1 MISRDNSLDFFN
13 KLGTRNAQNTRAFE
27 YNCGGY
33 ALNTYSWYCPH
44 DIGSDRC
51 YGSYSES
58 GMKKTTQNAVAFMLK
73 EFSDLRVIKDI
84 KELAQ
89 DEYAIAFRIGGVD
102 GVHDFHFMKRAKNG
116 HWYHKR
122 GGCRI
127 QPIKKEKVFGEE
139 WITKGWFCTNRYRG
153 ELVLLAK
160 KF

>member
-1 MISRDNSLDFFN
+1 MITRTNSADFFN
-13 KLGTRNAQNTRAFE
+13 KLGTRNSQNTREFE

-33 ALNTYSWYCPH
+33 ALNTFSWYCPH
-44 DIGSDRC
+44 NETDR
-51 YGSYSES
+51 YYRSYSER

-89 DEYAIAFRIGGVD
+89 DEYAIAFRIGGVN

-116 HWYHKR
+116 RWYHKM
-122 GGCRI
+122 GGCCI
-127 QPIKKEKVFGEE
+127 QPIKKEKVFGKE
-139 WITKGWFCTNRYRG
+139 WITGWFSTNHYCG
-153 ELVLLAK
+153 ELVLFAK

>member
-1 MISRDNSLDFFN
+1 MIRRDNSADFFN
-13 KLGTRNAQNTRAFE
+13 KLGIRNAQNTRVFE

-44 DIGSDRC
+44 NETDRH
-51 YGSYSES
+51 YRSYSER

-89 DEYAIAFRIGGVD
+89 DEYAIAFRIGGVN

-116 HWYHKR
+116 RWSHKAG
-122 GGCRI
+122 GGCI
-127 QPIKKEKVFGEE
+127 QPIKKEKVFSEV
-139 WITKGWFCTNRYRG
+139 WTTGWFCANRYWG

>member
-1 MISRDNSLDFFN
+1 MITRTNSADFFN
-13 KLGTRNAQNTRAFE
+13 KLGTRNANNTKVFE

-44 DIGSDRC
+44 DIGTDR
-51 YGSYSES
+51 YYHSYSEQ

-89 DEYAIAFRIGGVD
+89 DEYAIAFRIGGVN
-102 GVHDFHFMKRAKNG
+102 GTHDFHFMKSAKNG
-116 HWYHKR
+116 RWYHKA
-122 GGCRI
+122 GGLGI
-127 QPIKKEKVFGEE
+127 ESIKKEEVFGEE
-139 WITKGWFCTNRYRG
+139 WVTGWFFANYYRG
-153 ELVLLAK
+153 ELVLFAK